1 MRKSDKI
8 KNIEEANKRLLG
20 EDFEWAG
27 DVPSD
32 EKYKMKSP
40 SKYDLSENQNLDDFM
55 NQVVTLWNQYTGHKP
70 NNAAIANDNR
80 AILFNLLTSG
90 EFAKQINQRIPPS
103 SLHMGSHGKEYW
115 SNNPEQMG
123 KYLNSIGITDFQLK
137 PLG

>member
-1 MRKSDKI
+1 MKKKDKL

-20 EDFEWAG
+20 EDFEWTG

-32 EKYKMKSP
+32 EKYKMKSS
-40 SKYDLSENQNLDDFM
+40 SKYDLSEKENLDEFM
-55 NQVVTLWNQYTGHKP
+55 NQLITLWNQYTGHKP

-90 EFAKQINQRIPPS
+90 ELAKQINQRIPPS
-103 SLHMGSHGKEYW
+103 SLHMGSHGREYW
-115 SNNPEQMG
+115 SNNPEQMT
-123 KYLNSIGITDFQLK
+123 KFLNNIGITDFQLK